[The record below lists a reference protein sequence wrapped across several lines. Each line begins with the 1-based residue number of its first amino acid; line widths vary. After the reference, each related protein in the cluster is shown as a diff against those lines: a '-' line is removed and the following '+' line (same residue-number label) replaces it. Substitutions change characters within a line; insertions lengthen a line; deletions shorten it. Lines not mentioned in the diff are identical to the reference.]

1 MSELFEKLSAYGAS
15 DCYPYHMPGHKRRLK
30 TDTMRELAQ
39 IDITEIDGF
48 DNLHDAQGI
57 LKRIQEEA
65 AATYGAEES
74 FFLVNG
80 STAGIL
86 SAISTAVSPGGKI
99 LMVRGAHKSAYHAAY
114 LRDLQIAYLWPGV
127 HPLFGCN
134 LPATA
139 KEVEEA
145 LQQTPD
151 VQAVFIVSPTY
162 EGLAADVKS
171 IAEAAHKRNIPLIV
185 DEAHGAH
192 LGFDGRWPESSVRQ
206 GADLVIQSL
215 HKTLPA
221 PTQTAILHVNR
232 KLVDRCRLRRFLG
245 IYQTSSPSYIF
256 MAAME
261 DAIATT
267 SANREKLFGDFWEYW
282 KGMTESLSA
291 CQNLIF
297 LKEENSDPGKLAV
310 MDKTGFLDGEQL
322 YEMLLHK
329 YHLQP
334 EMAAGRYVLAMFT
347 VGDTKEGYERLT
359 KALLEIDE
367 YITAERKQRT
377 QEKLMESNDLSAGVH
392 GTADAA
398 TQPTE
403 RGRIAATAT
412 QPAEGNR
419 MADAV
424 TPVCIQKKTQAVIGI
439 GRAWDTPKEWVL
451 LKDAEGKTAGEYVNL
466 YPPGS
471 PIIVPGEI
479 FTKDILT
486 EIAAYRQQGFHV
498 QGVKEIED
506 DIYVS
511 TIV

>member
-1 MSELFEKLSAYGAS
+1 MSELFEKLSAYGAA
-15 DCYPYHMPGHKRRLK
+15 DYYPYHMPGHKRRLK

-65 AATYGAEES
+65 AAAYGAEES

-192 LGFDGRWPESSVRQ
+192 LGFDGRWPESSVKQ

-221 PTQTAILHVNR
+221 PTQTAILHVNG

-291 CQNLIF
+291 YRNLIF

-329 YHLQP
+329 YHLQL

-347 VGDTKEGYERLT
+347 IGDTKEGYERLT

-377 QEKLMESNDLSAGVH
+377 QEKLME
-392 GTADAA
+392 
-398 TQPTE
+398 
-403 RGRIAATAT
+403 R
-412 QPAEGNR
+412 EGNR

-424 TPVCIQKKTQAVIGI
+424 TPVCIQKKTQAVTGI

-451 LKDAEGKTAGEYVNL
+451 LKNAEGKTAGEYVNL

>member
-15 DCYPYHMPGHKRRLK
+15 DYYPYHMPGHKRRLK

-65 AATYGAEES
+65 AAAYGAEES

-134 LPATA
+134 LPATE

-171 IAEAAHKRNIPLIV
+171 IAEAAHKRNLPLIV

-192 LGFDGRWPESSVRQ
+192 LGFDGRWPESSVKQ

-221 PTQTAILHVNR
+221 PTQTAILHVNG

-291 CQNLIF
+291 CRNLIF

-347 VGDTKEGYERLT
+347 IGDTKEGYERLT

-377 QEKLMESNDLSAGVH
+377 QEKLME
-392 GTADAA
+392 
-398 TQPTE
+398 
-403 RGRIAATAT
+403 R
-412 QPAEGNR
+412 EGNR

>member
-1 MSELFEKLSAYGAS
+1 M
-15 DCYPYHMPGHKRRLK
+15 
-30 TDTMRELAQ
+30 
-39 IDITEIDGF
+39 
-48 DNLHDAQGI
+48 
-57 LKRIQEEA
+57 
-65 AATYGAEES
+65 
-74 FFLVNG
+74 
-80 STAGIL
+80 
-86 SAISTAVSPGGKI
+86 
-99 LMVRGAHKSAYHAAY
+99 
-114 LRDLQIAYLWPGV
+114 
-127 HPLFGCN
+127 
-134 LPATA
+134 
-139 KEVEEA
+139 
-145 LQQTPD
+145 
-151 VQAVFIVSPTY
+151 
-162 EGLAADVKS
+162 KS

-192 LGFDGRWPESSVRQ
+192 LGFDGRWPESSVKQ

-221 PTQTAILHVNR
+221 PTQTAILHVNG

-291 CQNLIF
+291 CRNLIF

-377 QEKLMESNDLSAGVH
+377 QEKLME
-392 GTADAA
+392 
-398 TQPTE
+398 
-403 RGRIAATAT
+403 R
-412 QPAEGNR
+412 EGNR

-424 TPVCIQKKTQAVIGI
+424 TPVCIQKKTQAVTGI

-498 QGVKEIED
+498 QGVKVIED
-506 DIYVS
+506 DIDVS

>member
-15 DCYPYHMPGHKRRLK
+15 DYYPYHMPGHKRRLK

-65 AATYGAEES
+65 AAAYGAEES

-192 LGFDGRWPESSVRQ
+192 LGFDGRWPESSVKQ

-221 PTQTAILHVNR
+221 PTQTAILHVNG

-267 SANREKLFGDFWEYW
+267 SVNREKLFGDFWEYW

-291 CQNLIF
+291 CRNLIF

-367 YITAERKQRT
+367 YITAERSKT
-377 QEKLMESNDLSAGVH
+377 
-392 GTADAA
+392 
-398 TQPTE
+398 
-403 RGRIAATAT
+403 AATAT

-424 TPVCIQKKTQAVIGI
+424 TPVCIQKKTQAVTGI

>member
-15 DCYPYHMPGHKRRLK
+15 DYYPYHMPGHKRRLK

-65 AATYGAEES
+65 AAAYGAEES

-192 LGFDGRWPESSVRQ
+192 LGFDGRWPESSVKQ

-221 PTQTAILHVNR
+221 PTQTAILHVNG
-232 KLVDRCRLRRFLG
+232 KLVDRCGLRRFLG

-291 CQNLIF
+291 CRNLIF

-359 KALLEIDE
+359 KSLLEIDE

-377 QEKLMESNDLSAGVH
+377 QEKLME
-392 GTADAA
+392 
-398 TQPTE
+398 
-403 RGRIAATAT
+403 R
-412 QPAEGNR
+412 EGNR

>member
-267 SANREKLFGDFWEYW
+267 SANREKLFGDF
-282 KGMTESLSA
+282 
-291 CQNLIF
+291 
-297 LKEENSDPGKLAV
+297 
-310 MDKTGFLDGEQL
+310 
-322 YEMLLHK
+322 
-329 YHLQP
+329 
-334 EMAAGRYVLAMFT
+334 
-347 VGDTKEGYERLT
+347 
-359 KALLEIDE
+359 
-367 YITAERKQRT
+367 
-377 QEKLMESNDLSAGVH
+377 
-392 GTADAA
+392 
-398 TQPTE
+398 
-403 RGRIAATAT
+403 
-412 QPAEGNR
+412 
-419 MADAV
+419 
-424 TPVCIQKKTQAVIGI
+424 
-439 GRAWDTPKEWVL
+439 
-451 LKDAEGKTAGEYVNL
+451 
-466 YPPGS
+466 
-471 PIIVPGEI
+471 
-479 FTKDILT
+479 
-486 EIAAYRQQGFHV
+486 
-498 QGVKEIED
+498 
-506 DIYVS
+506 
-511 TIV
+511 

>member
-1 MSELFEKLSAYGAS
+1 
-15 DCYPYHMPGHKRRLK
+15 
-30 TDTMRELAQ
+30 
-39 IDITEIDGF
+39 
-48 DNLHDAQGI
+48 
-57 LKRIQEEA
+57 
-65 AATYGAEES
+65 
-74 FFLVNG
+74 
-80 STAGIL
+80 
-86 SAISTAVSPGGKI
+86 
-99 LMVRGAHKSAYHAAY
+99 
-114 LRDLQIAYLWPGV
+114 
-127 HPLFGCN
+127 
-134 LPATA
+134 
-139 KEVEEA
+139 
-145 LQQTPD
+145 
-151 VQAVFIVSPTY
+151 
-162 EGLAADVKS
+162 
-171 IAEAAHKRNIPLIV
+171 
-185 DEAHGAH
+185 
-192 LGFDGRWPESSVRQ
+192 
-206 GADLVIQSL
+206 
-215 HKTLPA
+215 
-221 PTQTAILHVNR
+221 
-232 KLVDRCRLRRFLG
+232 
-245 IYQTSSPSYIF
+245 
-256 MAAME
+256 
-261 DAIATT
+261 
-267 SANREKLFGDFWEYW
+267 
-282 KGMTESLSA
+282 MTESLSA
-291 CQNLIF
+291 CRNLIF

-367 YITAERKQRT
+367 YITAEWSKT
-377 QEKLMESNDLSAGVH
+377 
-392 GTADAA
+392 
-398 TQPTE
+398 
-403 RGRIAATAT
+403 AATAT

-424 TPVCIQKKTQAVIGI
+424 TPVCIQKKTQAVTGI

>member
-15 DCYPYHMPGHKRRLK
+15 DYYPYHMPGHKRRLK

-48 DNLHDAQGI
+48 DNLHDAQDI

-65 AATYGAEES
+65 AAAYGAEES

-192 LGFDGRWPESSVRQ
+192 LGFDGRWPESSVKQ

-221 PTQTAILHVNR
+221 PTQTAILHVNG
-232 KLVDRCRLRRFLG
+232 KLVDRCGLRRFLG

-291 CQNLIF
+291 CRNLIF

-359 KALLEIDE
+359 KSLLEIDE
-367 YITAERKQRT
+367 YITAEWSKT
-377 QEKLMESNDLSAGVH
+377 
-392 GTADAA
+392 
-398 TQPTE
+398 
-403 RGRIAATAT
+403 AATAT

>member
-15 DCYPYHMPGHKRRLK
+15 DYYPYHMPGHKRRLK

-65 AATYGAEES
+65 AAAYGAEES

-192 LGFDGRWPESSVRQ
+192 LGFDGRWPESSVKQ

-221 PTQTAILHVNR
+221 PTQTAILHVNG

-291 CQNLIF
+291 CRNLIF

-367 YITAERKQRT
+367 YITTEQKQRT
-377 QEKLMESNDLSAGVH
+377 QEKLME
-392 GTADAA
+392 
-398 TQPTE
+398 
-403 RGRIAATAT
+403 R
-412 QPAEGNR
+412 EGNR

-424 TPVCIQKKTQAVIGI
+424 TPVCIQKKTQAVISI

>member
-15 DCYPYHMPGHKRRLK
+15 DYYPYHMPGHKRRLK

-65 AATYGAEES
+65 AAAYGAEES

-139 KEVEEA
+139 KDVEEA

-192 LGFDGRWPESSVRQ
+192 LGFDGRWPESSVKQ

-221 PTQTAILHVNR
+221 PTQTAILHVNG

-291 CQNLIF
+291 CRNLIF

-367 YITAERKQRT
+367 YITTERKQRT
-377 QEKLMESNDLSAGVH
+377 QEKLME
-392 GTADAA
+392 
-398 TQPTE
+398 
-403 RGRIAATAT
+403 R
-412 QPAEGNR
+412 EGNR

-424 TPVCIQKKTQAVIGI
+424 TPVCIQKKTQAVISI
-439 GRAWDTPKEWVL
+439 GRAWDTPKERVL

>member
-15 DCYPYHMPGHKRRLK
+15 DYYPYHMPGHKRRLK

-48 DNLHDAQGI
+48 DNLHDAQDI

-65 AATYGAEES
+65 AAAYGAEES

-162 EGLAADVKS
+162 EGLTADVKS

-192 LGFDGRWPESSVRQ
+192 LGFDGRWPESSVKQ

-221 PTQTAILHVNR
+221 PTQTAILHVNG
-232 KLVDRCRLRRFLG
+232 KLVDRCGLRRFLG

-291 CQNLIF
+291 CRNLIF

-367 YITAERKQRT
+367 YITAEWSKT
-377 QEKLMESNDLSAGVH
+377 
-392 GTADAA
+392 
-398 TQPTE
+398 
-403 RGRIAATAT
+403 AATAT

>member
-15 DCYPYHMPGHKRRLK
+15 DYYPYHMPGHKRRLK

-48 DNLHDAQGI
+48 DNLHDAQDI

-65 AATYGAEES
+65 AAAYGAEES

-162 EGLAADVKS
+162 EGLTADVKS

-192 LGFDGRWPESSVRQ
+192 LGFDGRWPESSVKQ

-221 PTQTAILHVNR
+221 PTQTAILHVNG
-232 KLVDRCRLRRFLG
+232 KLVDRCGLRRFLG

-291 CQNLIF
+291 CRNLIF

-347 VGDTKEGYERLT
+347 IGDTKEGYERLT

-367 YITAERKQRT
+367 YITTERKQRT
-377 QEKLMESNDLSAGVH
+377 QEKLME
-392 GTADAA
+392 
-398 TQPTE
+398 
-403 RGRIAATAT
+403 R
-412 QPAEGNR
+412 EGNR

-424 TPVCIQKKTQAVIGI
+424 TPVCIQKKTQAVISI

>member
-15 DCYPYHMPGHKRRLK
+15 DYYPYHMPGHKRRLK

-65 AATYGAEES
+65 AAAYGAEES

-151 VQAVFIVSPTY
+151 MQAVFIVSPTY

-192 LGFDGRWPESSVRQ
+192 LGFDGRWPESSVKQ

-221 PTQTAILHVNR
+221 PTQTAILHVNG

-291 CQNLIF
+291 CRNLIF

-377 QEKLMESNDLSAGVH
+377 QEKLME
-392 GTADAA
+392 
-398 TQPTE
+398 
-403 RGRIAATAT
+403 R
-412 QPAEGNR
+412 EGNR

-424 TPVCIQKKTQAVIGI
+424 TPVCIQKKTQAVTGI

>member
-15 DCYPYHMPGHKRRLK
+15 DYYPYHMPGHKRRLK

-65 AATYGAEES
+65 AAAYGAEES

-86 SAISTAVSPGGKI
+86 SAISTAVSSGGKI

-192 LGFDGRWPESSVRQ
+192 LGFDGRWPESSVKQ

-221 PTQTAILHVNR
+221 PTQTAILHVNG

-291 CQNLIF
+291 CRNLIF

-377 QEKLMESNDLSAGVH
+377 QEKLME
-392 GTADAA
+392 
-398 TQPTE
+398 
-403 RGRIAATAT
+403 R
-412 QPAEGNR
+412 EGNR

-424 TPVCIQKKTQAVIGI
+424 TPVCIQKKTQAVTGI

-451 LKDAEGKTAGEYVNL
+451 LKNAQGKTAGEYVNL

>member
-1 MSELFEKLSAYGAS
+1 MSELFEKLSAYGES
-15 DCYPYHMPGHKRRLK
+15 DYYPYHMPGHKRRLQ

-57 LKRIQEEA
+57 LKQIQEEA
-65 AATYGAEES
+65 AAAYGAEES

-114 LRDLQIAYLWPGV
+114 LRDLQIAYLWTGV

-192 LGFDGRWPESSVRQ
+192 LGFDGRWPESSVKQ

-221 PTQTAILHVNR
+221 PTQTAILHVNG

-282 KGMTESLSA
+282 KGMTEKLSA
-291 CQNLIF
+291 CRNLIF

-322 YEMLLHK
+322 YKMLLHK

-367 YITAERKQRT
+367 YITAERSKT
-377 QEKLMESNDLSAGVH
+377 
-392 GTADAA
+392 
-398 TQPTE
+398 
-403 RGRIAATAT
+403 AATAT

-424 TPVCIQKKTQAVIGI
+424 TPVCIQKRTQAVTGI
-439 GRAWDTPKEWVL
+439 GQAWDTPKEWVL
-451 LKDAEGKTAGEYVNL
+451 LRDAEGKTAGEYVNL

>member
-15 DCYPYHMPGHKRRLK
+15 DYYPYHMPGHKRRLK

-65 AATYGAEES
+65 AAAYGAEES

-192 LGFDGRWPESSVRQ
+192 LGFDGRWPESSVKQ
-206 GADLVIQSL
+206 GADLVIQSI

-221 PTQTAILHVNR
+221 PTQTAILHVNG

-291 CQNLIF
+291 CRNLIF

-377 QEKLMESNDLSAGVH
+377 QEKLME
-392 GTADAA
+392 
-398 TQPTE
+398 
-403 RGRIAATAT
+403 R
-412 QPAEGNR
+412 EGNR

-424 TPVCIQKKTQAVIGI
+424 TPVCIQKKTQAVTGI

-451 LKDAEGKTAGEYVNL
+451 LKNAEGKTAGEYVNL

>member
-1 MSELFEKLSAYGAS
+1 MSELFEKLSAYGES
-15 DCYPYHMPGHKRRLK
+15 DYYPYHMPGHKRRLK

-57 LKRIQEEA
+57 LKQIQEEA
-65 AATYGAEES
+65 AAAYGAEES

-192 LGFDGRWPESSVRQ
+192 LGFDGRWPESSVKQ

-221 PTQTAILHVNR
+221 PTQTAILHVNG

-291 CQNLIF
+291 CRNLIF

-377 QEKLMESNDLSAGVH
+377 QEKLME
-392 GTADAA
+392 
-398 TQPTE
+398 
-403 RGRIAATAT
+403 R
-412 QPAEGNR
+412 EGNR

-424 TPVCIQKKTQAVIGI
+424 TPVCIQKKTQAVTGI

>member
-15 DCYPYHMPGHKRRLK
+15 DYYPYHMPGHKRRLK

-57 LKRIQEEA
+57 LKQIQEEA
-65 AATYGAEES
+65 AAAYGAEES

-114 LRDLQIAYLWPGV
+114 LRDLQIAYLWSGV

-139 KEVEEA
+139 KEAEEA

-192 LGFDGRWPESSVRQ
+192 LGFDGRWPESSVKQ

-221 PTQTAILHVNR
+221 PTQTAILHVNG

-291 CQNLIF
+291 CRNLIF

-347 VGDTKEGYERLT
+347 IGDTKEGYERLT

-367 YITAERKQRT
+367 YITAERSKT
-377 QEKLMESNDLSAGVH
+377 
-392 GTADAA
+392 
-398 TQPTE
+398 
-403 RGRIAATAT
+403 AATAT